1 MLNSINLDGKVYS
14 IKEFKDKNDESY
26 CIMRMKITNSYK
38 GKITDVN
45 LIDCCA
51 YKKTYKYI
59 LDNLSKNDCVRVNGK
74 IQKVNTKE
82 FTIKV
87 FKINKIEVV

>member
-45 LIDCCA
+45 LIDCL
-51 YKKTYKYI
+51 K
-59 LDNLSKNDCVRVNGK
+59 
-74 IQKVNTKE
+74 
-82 FTIKV
+82 
-87 FKINKIEVV
+87 